1 MKTFTK
7 TQTKIME
14 FFVSKITRRFSLRS
28 VGKEL
33 KMHQALMY
41 RASRPLIED
50 KLIIPD
56 GESYVL
62 NYKKNHQ
69 ELAYFEHLRSKEFLS
84 KSKNKILAMFAEDIV
99 EKFPYGYFTIIVFG
113 SSVINP
119 NPRDI
124 DILLIIEKTKDIE
137 SAEKE
142 LYNISRNY
150 TLNLHTIV
158 ISFESVFEMLGS
170 RDDKNVI
177 NQALNNHLVLYGA
190 ELFYKLIKIGRK

>member
-69 ELAYFEHLRSKEFLS
+69 ELAYFEHLKSKEFLS
-84 KSKNKILAMFAEDIV
+84 KPKNKTLAMFAEDIV
-99 EKFPYGYFTIIVFG
+99 EKFPYGYFMIIVFG

-170 RDDKNVI
+170 RDDKNVM

-190 ELFYKLIKIGRK
+190 ELFYKLIKMGRK